1 MRRLIF
7 VITHAHWIV
16 VYALV
21 FVQKLV
27 VANATV
33 AWEVLTPGLN
43 LRPAIVVVQTR
54 CLTDLQIMLLAN
66 TITMTPGTLSL
77 EVDPETRELY
87 VHGLFV
93 KSREAFVQDVHELE
107 RILLRAMT

>member
-1 MRRLIF
+1 MRRLMF
-7 VITHAHWIV
+7 AITHAHWAA

-27 VANATV
+27 VANLTV

-43 LRPAIVVVQTR
+43 LRPGIVVVQTR
-54 CLTDLQIMLLAN
+54 CVTDLQMMMLAN
-66 TITMTPGTLSL
+66 TITMTPGTLSI

-93 KSREAFVQDVHELE
+93 SSREAFVRDVLYLE